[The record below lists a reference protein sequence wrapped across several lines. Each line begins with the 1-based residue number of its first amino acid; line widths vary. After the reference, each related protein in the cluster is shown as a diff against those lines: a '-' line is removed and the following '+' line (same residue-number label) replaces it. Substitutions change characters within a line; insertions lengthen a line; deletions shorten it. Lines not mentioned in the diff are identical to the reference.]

1 MTFTFVFEITISVL
15 AKTKKGSFFSCCCIP
30 HHGRHKGSLSVLKT
44 CGSGTWIP
52 RKAWKSLTDL
62 LNTGINCGLETI
74 AKGAFWLGTSTAAIF
89 PFANCP
95 GTIWNWV
102 VFNKLGAASKL
113 FMWLG
118 VERAKLVDPR
128 GEAIG
133 KLMAWD
139 CGNGSFSNVG
149 GAGFITG
156 GQGVQYEARCERSR
170 ARTSTST
177 ASNDIR

>member
-149 GAGFITG
+149 GAGFITDEH
-156 GQGVQYEARCERSR
+156 GVQYEARCERSR